1 MSGAVGTPSQ
11 ADRIDRLLN
20 AVRVMP
26 VVVIEDE
33 AQAVPLADALMEGG
47 VSCIEITLRT
57 PAALPAAERI
67 ARDRPEMVLG
77 TGTVLTEQDLRASRE
92 AGAKFAVSPGLTP
105 TLADAA
111 RAVPDVPLL
120 PGCATASEVMAA
132 MEAGLT
138 RLKFFPA
145 ETSGGA
151 GAVKALAGPL
161 PAARFCPTG
170 GITAERAEDY
180 LGLPNVFCVGGSW
193 VTPKDALRG
202 GDWAAV
208 TRLAKVASGAA

>member
-1 MSGAVGTPSQ
+1 MTDTNDLAQ
-11 ADRIDRLLN
+11 AGRIDRLLN

-33 AQAVPLADALMEGG
+33 AQAVPLADALMAGG

-67 ARDRPEMVLG
+67 ARERPEMVLG
-77 TGTVLTEQDLRASRE
+77 TGTVLTEADLRASRD

-105 TLADAA
+105 ALAEAAA
-111 RAVPDVPLL
+111 RLPDCPLL

-151 GAVKALAGPL
+151 PAVKALGGPL
-161 PAARFCPTG
+161 QAARFCPTG
-170 GITAERAEDY
+170 GITAERAADY
-180 LGLPNVFCVGGSW
+180 LALANVFCVGGSW
-193 VTPKDALRG
+193 VAPMDALRG
-202 GDWAAV
+202 GDWAEI
-208 TRLAKVASGAA
+208 TRLAGLASGG

>member
-1 MSGAVGTPSQ
+1 MTEALSQ
-11 ADRIDRLLN
+11 GDRIDRLLR

-33 AQAVPLADALMEGG
+33 AQAVPLADALMAGG

-67 ARDRPEMVLG
+67 ARERPEMVLG
-77 TGTVLTEQDLRASRE
+77 TGTVLTERDLRASRE
-92 AGAKFAVSPGLTP
+92 AGARFAVSPGLTP
-105 TLADAA
+105 ALAEAA
-111 RAVPDVPLL
+111 GAMPDCPLL

-132 MEAGLT
+132 LEAGLT

-161 PAARFCPTG
+161 PAVRFCPTG
-170 GITAERAEDY
+170 GITAERADDY
-180 LGLPNVFCVGGSW
+180 LALGNVFCVGGSW
-193 VTPKDALRG
+193 VAPKDALRG
-202 GDWAAV
+202 GDWAEV
-208 TRLAKVASGAA
+208 TRLARLASGQG

>member
-1 MSGAVGTPSQ
+1 MTTDDLTQGQ
-11 ADRIDRLLN
+11 RIDRLLN

-33 AQAVPLADALMEGG
+33 AQAVPLADALMAGG
-47 VSCIEITLRT
+47 VACVEITLRT

-67 ARDRPEMVLG
+67 ARERPEMVLG
-77 TGTVLTEQDLRASRE
+77 TGTVLTERDLRASRE
-92 AGAKFAVSPGLTP
+92 AGARFAVSPGLTP
-105 TLADAA
+105 ALAEAA
-111 RAVPDVPLL
+111 GAMPDCPLL

-132 MEAGLT
+132 LEAGLT

-151 GAVKALAGPL
+151 PAVKALGGPL
-161 PAARFCPTG
+161 PTARFCPTG
-170 GITAERAEDY
+170 GITPEKAADY
-180 LGLPNVFCVGGSW
+180 LSLPNVFCVGGSW

-202 GDWAAV
+202 GDWAEI
-208 TRLAKVASGAA
+208 TRLARIASGA